1 MAKVERFGVQFD
13 SSRELANCIGLKY
26 ARKCEL
32 TPDAIMKRLGV
43 KTEGEAADFLR
54 QALPEVKQSRTRY
67 KREKLWTKKRGY
79 YAPRMQRDISA

>member
-54 QALPEVKQSRTRY
+54 QALPEVKQSRTRF
-67 KREKLWTKKRGY
+67 KRERLWTKKHAF
-79 YAPRMQRDISA
+79 YAPKMQRVTSA